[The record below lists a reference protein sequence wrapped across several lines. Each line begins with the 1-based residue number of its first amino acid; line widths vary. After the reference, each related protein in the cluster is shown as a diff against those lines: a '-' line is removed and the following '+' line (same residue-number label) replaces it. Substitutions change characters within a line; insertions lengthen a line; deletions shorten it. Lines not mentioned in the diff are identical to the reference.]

1 MAIGPGYALVP
12 LVVGGERPKSSDS
25 FWLGVKEARRL
36 VAVEGVGGG
45 EVSLDMMLGLTGRT
59 KV

>member
-1 MAIGPGYALVP
+1 MP